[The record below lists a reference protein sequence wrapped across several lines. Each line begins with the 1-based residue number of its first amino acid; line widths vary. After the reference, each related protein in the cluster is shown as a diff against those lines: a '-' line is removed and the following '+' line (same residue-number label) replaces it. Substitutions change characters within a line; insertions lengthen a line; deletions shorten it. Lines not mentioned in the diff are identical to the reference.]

1 MLMRMLVKYRLRV
14 RQRNARSA
22 DERSCRHGF
31 GTLAAEGKKR
41 WAMLKT
47 AVYDGG
53 PDGASG
59 VIVLS
64 FDSLKIKSART
75 SRITQGDIE

>member
-1 MLMRMLVKYRLRV
+1 
-14 RQRNARSA
+14 
-22 DERSCRHGF
+22 
-31 GTLAAEGKKR
+31 
-41 WAMLKT
+41 MLKT